1 MPALF
6 DLSCLKVMGDSTQRR
21 KRVFGILTDDPFS
34 LKPFLHFLGKNG
46 SRQRGF
52 TGLPV
57 AVPHSASGSTHAA
70 SASTHGAKGLADLV
84 HRNAKMPRLSV
95 KTSPGVQSVP
105 RSPYHRLH
113 RCCQSRRAQRSVRDR
128 SPTDIGHPARRQI
141 FPTRHHTGCVHR
153 VRRGVA

>member
-57 AVPHSASGSTHAA
+57 AAPHSASG
-70 SASTHGAKGLADLV
+70 STHGAKGLADLV